1 MPQCSTCGSNVSEQ
15 DQVCPDCG
23 MELGKGSQPA
33 ATHPPAPAPPAS
45 PASAPSGSS
54 QPPAAPPE
62 PAAPPKPPAQAV
74 TGLAKLTLRR
84 AGALTSESFP
94 LGEHVTIGR
103 FDAETG
109 PVDVDLGPL
118 PEGAY
123 LSRHHAE
130 IWRDGS
136 GKWFIKDLGAQN
148 GTFVRPDKSTK
159 FQRVT
164 QDQPISDGDE
174 IAFGNA
180 RFEFRTA

>member
-1 MPQCSTCGSNVSEQ
+1 MAQCSTCGSNVSDQ

-23 MELGKGSQPA
+23 MELATVPQPEA
-33 ATHPPAPAPPAS
+33 SPVPAS
-45 PASAPSGSS
+45 VLPTSPKPADSPHEPVSALKSSAPEV
-54 QPPAAPPE
+54 A
-62 PAAPPKPPAQAV
+62 
-74 TGLAKLTLRR
+74 GLAKLTLRR
-84 AGALTSESFP
+84 AGSLTAEAFT

-103 FDAETG
+103 FDADTG

-130 IWRDGS
+130 MWHDGS
-136 GKWFIKDLGAQN
+136 GQWFVRDLGSQN
-148 GTFVRPDKSTK
+148 GTFVRLADSAG

-180 RFEFRTA
+180 RFEFRRA